1 MAIAALTIR
10 AIGNSS
16 GGLSGCVDD
25 PLLDLNSDPTE
36 VRANPIVLN
45 VKQGD
50 KLFVMRTPEG
60 IALKPYDEDFA
71 EQMDLAREIMREDR
85 NILRELAK

>member
-16 GGLSGCVDD
+16 GVVL
-25 PLLDLNSDPTE
+25 PKELLEL
-36 VRANPIVLN
+36 LN
-45 VKQGD
+45 VMQGD

>member
-1 MAIAALTIR
+1 MAIEALTIR

-16 GGLSGCVDD
+16 GV
-25 PLLDLNSDPTE
+25 LLPKELLE
-36 VRANPIVLN
+36 LLN

-50 KLFVMRTPEG
+50 KLFVTRTQDG
-60 IALKPYDEDFA
+60 VVLKPYDETFA
-71 EQMDLAREIMREDR
+71 EQMTLAREIMREDR

>member
-1 MAIAALTIR
+1 MAIEALTIR

-16 GGLSGCVDD
+16 GVVL
-25 PLLDLNSDPTE
+25 PKELLEL
-36 VRANPIVLN
+36 LN

-50 KLFVMRTPEG
+50 KLFVTRTPDG
-60 IALKPYDEDFA
+60 VVLKPYDEDFA
-71 EQMDLAREIMREDR
+71 EQMELAREIMREDR

>member
-1 MAIAALTIR
+1 
-10 AIGNSS
+10 
-16 GGLSGCVDD
+16 
-25 PLLDLNSDPTE
+25 LLEL
-36 VRANPIVLN
+36 LN

-50 KLFVMRTPEG
+50 KLFVTRTPDG

>member
-16 GGLSGCVDD
+16 GVVL
-25 PLLDLNSDPTE
+25 PKELLEL
-36 VRANPIVLN
+36 LN

-50 KLFVMRTPEG
+50 KLFANTAPKG
-60 IALKPYDEDFA
+60 
-71 EQMDLAREIMREDR
+71 
-85 NILRELAK
+85 

>member
-1 MAIAALTIR
+1 MAIEALTIR

-16 GGLSGCVDD
+16 GVVL
-25 PLLDLNSDPTE
+25 PKELLEL
-36 VRANPIVLN
+36 LN

-50 KLFVMRTPEG
+50 KLFVTRTPDG
-60 IALKPYDEDFA
+60 VVLKPYDADFA

>member
-1 MAIAALTIR
+1 MAIAALTIS

-16 GGLSGCVDD
+16 GVVL
-25 PLLDLNSDPTE
+25 PKELLEL
-36 VRANPIVLN
+36 LN

>member
-16 GGLSGCVDD
+16 GVVL
-25 PLLDLNSDPTE
+25 PKELLEL
-36 VRANPIVLN
+36 LN

-71 EQMDLAREIMREDR
+71 EQMDLARESMREDR

>member
-1 MAIAALTIR
+1 MAIEALTIR

-16 GGLSGCVDD
+16 GVVL
-25 PLLDLNSDPTE
+25 PKELLEL
-36 VRANPIVLN
+36 LN

-50 KLFVMRTPEG
+50 KLFVTRTPDG
-60 IALKPYDEDFA
+60 VVLKPYDQDFA

>member
-1 MAIAALTIR
+1 MAIEALTIR

-16 GGLSGCVDD
+16 GV
-25 PLLDLNSDPTE
+25 LLPKELLE
-36 VRANPIVLN
+36 LLN

-50 KLFVMRTPEG
+50 KLFVTRTPDG
-60 IALKPYDEDFA
+60 VVLKPYDETFA
-71 EQMDLAREIMREDR
+71 EQMTLAREIMREDR

>member
-1 MAIAALTIR
+1 MAIEALTIR

-16 GGLSGCVDD
+16 GV
-25 PLLDLNSDPTE
+25 LLPKELLE
-36 VRANPIVLN
+36 LLN

-50 KLFVMRTPEG
+50 KLFVTRTPDG
-60 IALKPYDEDFA
+60 VVLKPYDEDFA
-71 EQMDLAREIMREDR
+71 EQMTLAREIMREDR